1 MAIAINLVVSLAFAW
16 CVWGEMTVCVTLS
29 ECRTVT
35 AESSCGTLQAY
46 LTVCMGLHG
55 RCI

>member
-1 MAIAINLVVSLAFAW
+1 MAIAVNLVVSLAFAW

-46 LTVCMGLHG
+46 LTACMGLHG